1 MAKTSESPNA
11 GLRPPGRAR
20 RPPSEEPSSP
30 QRSERVS
37 ERAGA
42 ASLEGGRLALPG
54 GRKPAQWHG
63 SRAGVA
69 PSRPNH
75 RTHLPHV
82 EAGEVPQHVC
92 FRLFDSLPREV
103 RRQLTDRAG
112 RRSKATAQG
121 AWRRELDAALD
132 VGQGTCWL
140 RRPDIAVLVR
150 DALLHFHEERYLLHE
165 WVIMPNHVHVLFT
178 PLVRTPLSS
187 VVHSWKSYTS
197 RRATRLLGRDGRF
210 WATDYFDRSIRNER
224 HFRIAADY
232 IRANPVTAGLCK
244 APGDWR
250 WSSAYEPSV
259 RDARPVY
266 VLSPTPKPPQ
276 TTIRPRPTMRFLHAS

>member
-1 MAKTSESPNA
+1 MADEKKSA
-11 GLRPPGRAR
+11 GLRPLGRAR

-30 QRSERVS
+30 LWSERVS
-37 ERAGA
+37 DRAGD

-54 GRKPAQWHG
+54 GRKPAQWDG
-63 SRAGVA
+63 SSAGVA

-112 RRSKATAQG
+112 RGSKATAQG
-121 AWRRELDAALD
+121 AWRRDLDAALD
-132 VGQGTCWL
+132 VGQGACWL

-165 WVIMPNHVHVLFT
+165 WVVMPNHVHVLFT
-178 PLVRTPLSS
+178 PLVGTPLSS
-187 VVHSWKSYTS
+187 VVHSWKSFTS
-197 RRATRLLGRDGRF
+197 RRATRVLGREGRF
-210 WATDYFDRSIRNER
+210 WATDYFDRSIRNEE
-224 HFRIAADY
+224 HFSATAEY
-232 IRANPVTAGLCK
+232 IRANPVNAGLCT
-244 APGDWR
+244 APEEWR
-250 WSSAYEPSV
+250 WSSAYQPSV

-266 VLSPTPKPPQ
+266 VLSPASRPPQ
-276 TTIRPRPTMRFLHAS
+276 VIPRPPRPTMRFLHAS